1 MLRNL
6 LKAFAAVTVLL
17 CLCTQGC
24 GAQPLALENVT
35 TLSLAVFVSAI
46 NDTGSIVG
54 GSDVGRPFVEGVN
67 WALEIINGDPDMI
80 PGYHLEAHFS
90 DSQVGSPCML

>member
-1 MLRNL
+1 MVGKL
-6 LKAFAAVTVLL
+6 LKAILAAAAALL
-17 CLCTQGC
+17 CLCTGGC
-24 GAQPLALENVT
+24 DAGENAT

-46 NDTGSIVG
+46 NSTGSIVG

-67 WALEIINGDPDMI
+67 WALELINGDPDMI

-90 DSQVGSPCML
+90 DSQVV